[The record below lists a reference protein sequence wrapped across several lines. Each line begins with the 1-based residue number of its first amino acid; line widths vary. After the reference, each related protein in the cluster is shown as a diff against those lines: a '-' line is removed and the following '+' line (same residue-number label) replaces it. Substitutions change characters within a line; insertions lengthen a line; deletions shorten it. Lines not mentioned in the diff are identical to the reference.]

1 MLYDIFLGF
10 LLLSVFLNFINGKIP
25 SLFRD
30 LSGQTKLALYSSI
43 IICMPSLFSI
53 TFSGSGNRSTTLV
66 TSIFTAAITL
76 MVRELFVWWKERTDI
91 REELFNELYGN
102 YRALESLVNFY
113 LSFQSQH
120 SVVITY
126 SSNDIKQRWTDQVF
140 KSHFGKLQSKNVY
153 NQEII
158 DEIRGIYEDMNMAI
172 AGIDSN
178 DPQWNMDFVVRTF
191 LNAKSLGTLPLIKNL
206 LIHLDES
213 KAYQF
218 LQTEN
223 I

>member
-30 LSGQTKLALYSSI
+30 LSEQTKLALYSSI

-53 TFSGSGNRSTTLV
+53 TFSGSGNRSTTFV

-76 MVRELFVWWKERTDI
+76 MVRELFVWWKERMDI
-91 REELFNELYGN
+91 RDEIFNELYGN
-102 YRALESLVNFY
+102 YRALKSLVNFY
-113 LSFQSQH
+113 LSLQGQP
-120 SVVITY
+120 SVDITY

-140 KSHFGKLQSKNVY
+140 KSHFGKLQSKNIY
-153 NQEII
+153 SQEII
-158 DEIRGIYEDMNMAI
+158 DEIRGIYEDMNTAI
-172 AGIDSN
+172 DGIDRN

-191 LNAKSLGTLPLIKNL
+191 LNAKSQGTLFFIKNL

-218 LQTEN
+218 LQSEN